1 MKRLFTA
8 VCAATFAFS
17 SVGMALAQSNNM
29 SGNMSGNMAGMPM
42 KPMGRAQTVLCPT
55 HVSVVLNP
63 TAPAA
68 GWKTNP
74 APVALSP
81 DAKNLPRVESGT
93 LICYYAMPD
102 GYNAFTYFQPTG
114 SRSCTVRPDHTGF
127 ECH

>member
-8 VCAATFAFS
+8 ACAAAFAFS
-17 SVGMALAQSNNM
+17 SLGIAVAQTNNM
-29 SGNMSGNMAGMPM
+29 SGNMSGMPM
-42 KPMGRAQTVLCPT
+42 KPMPRQQTVLCPT

-68 GWKTNP
+68 GWKTNN
-74 APVALSP
+74 APVTLSP

-102 GYNAFTYFQPTG
+102 GYNAFVYSQPTG
-114 SRSCTVRPDHTGF
+114 SRSCTVRPDNTGF